1 MSDVNVDQTR
11 WFDSNKI
18 WTFNGK
24 SFLIYAAVYI
34 EFLINCD
41 MGEHTTIHIFFFN
54 SEIKKKSNKK
64 WMHAE

>member
-1 MSDVNVDQTR
+1 MNS
-11 WFDSNKI
+11 
-18 WTFNGK
+18 GK
-24 SFLIYAAVYI
+24 SVLIYAAVYI

-64 WMHAE
+64 